1 MYGLTRGTI
10 TLLAAAIAGLLVWLA
25 TQVSASSNG
34 GYWGVYGLIAGAGLV
49 MAASQILGGWTK
61 WGLPR
66 LSLNVFLIAF
76 VPVLVAAGWVLVA
89 AQPDPNWFR
98 DHVNN
103 WSSDIGIGGLVS
115 DLIEYVSVLAFGIGL
130 VFGFTF
136 ETSGPAAYGPFG
148 RRRRAAAIPAGGAA
162 RRPTAPPPE
171 DRPTTREE
179 GETAA
184 REDEVTREREA
195 VRPTAGEQSDTTAR
209 QDELARER
217 ESARPAEREPT
228 HTE

>member
-10 TLLAAAIAGLLVWLA
+10 TLAAAAIAGFLIWLA

-34 GYWGVYGLIAGAGLV
+34 GYWGVYGLIAGAGLI

-61 WGLPR
+61 WGWPR

-89 AQPDPNWFR
+89 AQPDANWFR
-98 DHVNN
+98 DHVDN

-130 VFGFTF
+130 VFGLTF
-136 ETSGPAAYGPFG
+136 DTSGPAAYGPFG

-162 RRPTAPPPE
+162 RGTAPPPE
-171 DRPTTREE
+171 DRPTAREE
-179 GETAA
+179 GEAA
-184 REDEVTREREA
+184 HQE
-195 VRPTAGEQSDTTAR
+195 
-209 QDELARER
+209 ELARQR
-217 ESARPAEREPT
+217 EAARPAEREPSRS
-228 HTE
+228 E